1 MKALRIFSIVCAWCM
16 LSAQSAEYDFDGTV
30 DEAFDKTALII
41 SASANACYLFDVYL
55 ALTTD
60 QHRRGLMFVRDL
72 PDTSGMLF
80 VYRQSRILSIWMK
93 NTYIP
98 LDLVFFAADGRIVNI
113 HENAQPHTLDSRQS
127 AEAVNYVLELNGGI
141 SERLQIDTN
150 SQVILP
156 Q

>member
-1 MKALRIFSIVCAWCM
+1 MKFLRICSICCAWLL
-16 LSAQSAEYDFDGTV
+16 LSAQSGEYDFEGTV
-30 DEAFDKTALII
+30 DEAFEKTTVVI
-41 SASANACYLFDVYL
+41 SASANACYLFNVYV
-55 ALTTD
+55 ALTSD

-72 PDTSGMLF
+72 PETSGMLF
-80 VYRQSRILSIWMK
+80 VYRQSRILGIWMK

-98 LDLVFFAADGRIVNI
+98 LDIIFFAADGRIVNI
-113 HENAQPHTLDSRQS
+113 HENAQPHTLDSRRS

-150 SQVILP
+150 STVILP

>member
-1 MKALRIFSIVCAWCM
+1 MKVIRVVSIVCAWFM
-16 LSAQSAEYDFDGTV
+16 LSAQSAEYDFEGTV
-30 DEAFDKTALII
+30 DEAFDTTTLII
-41 SASANACYLFDVYL
+41 SASANACYLFNVYL
-55 ALTTD
+55 ALTPE

-80 VYRQSRILSIWMK
+80 VYRQSRTLSIWMK

-113 HENAQPHTLDSRQS
+113 HENAQPHTLDSRRS
-127 AEAVNYVLELNGGI
+127 TEAVNYVLELNGGI

-150 SQVILP
+150 SRVILP
-156 Q
+156 